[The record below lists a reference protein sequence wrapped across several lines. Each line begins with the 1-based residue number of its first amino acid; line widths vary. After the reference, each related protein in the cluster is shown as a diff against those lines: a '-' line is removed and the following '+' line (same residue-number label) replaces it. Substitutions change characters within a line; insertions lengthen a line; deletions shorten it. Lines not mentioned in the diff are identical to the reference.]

1 MKLTTKTS
9 LSFISLSTI
18 FFLIG
23 SVFMYFAVRV
33 ILAEDLSSRLYQ
45 MQGNFIDNLNSKN
58 DINSASNQHVFINE
72 SFVINTTQFS
82 DTVLIENDKYVL
94 YRKICFYHNLQNKI
108 YKVEILQSQAQ
119 TDLLIW
125 RIVILNVALAMV
137 FFFIIFFLNQ
147 ISVRRGLKVFYSTVS
162 KLENFNISKPE
173 LMYFENAE
181 IDELKKLTE
190 VLKKMSIKISSDF
203 NEQKE
208 YTENVSHE
216 IQTPLAIISSKA
228 DELLQSENL
237 KKEEMEQ
244 LEIIMNTTTR
254 LAKINQALILLT
266 KIDNRFYTD
275 ISVISIDKIIHEKLD
290 FFSDLILEKKI
301 ILKTNI
307 CNTLDFKMNRYLAD
321 TLFLNIIKNAI
332 MHNNING
339 SINILLEGNILQ
351 IMNTGPKLSNKENI
365 FKRFVRS
372 SNKDS
377 LGIGLSIVKRV
388 CNFYFIDINYSFDSV
403 HRFNLNF
410 KDEKKLL

>member
-23 SVFMYFAVRV
+23 SVLMYFAVRS

-45 MQGNFIDNLNSKN
+45 MQGNFIDNINSKN

-94 YRKICFYHNLQNKI
+94 YRKICFYHNFQNKI

-137 FFFIIFFLNQ
+137 FFLIIFFLNQ
-147 ISVRRGLKVFYSTVS
+147 ISVRRGLKVFYSTVR

-190 VLKKMSIKISSDF
+190 VLKTMSIKISGDF
-203 NEQKE
+203 NDQKE

-244 LEIIMNTTTR
+244 LEIIMNTTSR

-266 KIDNRFYTD
+266 KIDNSFYTD
-275 ISVISIDKIIHEKLD
+275 QSVISIDKIIHEKLD
-290 FFSDLILEKKI
+290 FFSDLILERKI
-301 ILKTNI
+301 SLKINI
-307 CNTLDFKMNRYLAD
+307 YNGLDYKMNRYLAD

-332 MHNNING
+332 MHNNQNG
-339 SINILLEGNILQ
+339 SIDIVLEGNLLQ
-351 IMNTGPKLSNKENI
+351 IINTGQKLLNKENI

-372 SNKDS
+372 NNKDS
-377 LGIGLSIVKRV
+377 LGIGLSIVKKI
-388 CNFYFIDINYSFDSV
+388 CNFYYIDIDYSFDEK

>member
-23 SVFMYFAVRV
+23 SVLMYFAVRS

-45 MQGNFIDNLNSKN
+45 MQGNFIDNINSKN

-94 YRKICFYHNLQNKI
+94 YRKICFYHNFQNKI

-137 FFFIIFFLNQ
+137 FFLIIFFLNQ
-147 ISVRRGLKVFYSTVS
+147 ISVRRGLKVFYSTVR

-190 VLKKMSIKISSDF
+190 VLKTMSIKISGDF
-203 NEQKE
+203 NDQKE

-244 LEIIMNTTTR
+244 LEIIMNTTSR

-266 KIDNRFYTD
+266 KIDNSFYTD
-275 ISVISIDKIIHEKLD
+275 QSVISIDKIIHEKLD
-290 FFSDLILEKKI
+290 FFSDLILERKI
-301 ILKTNI
+301 SLKINI
-307 CNTLDFKMNRYLAD
+307 YNGLDYKMNRYLAD
-321 TLFLNIIKNAI
+321 TLFLNIQ
-332 MHNNING
+332 NG
-339 SINILLEGNILQ
+339 SIDIVLEGNLLQ
-351 IMNTGPKLSNKENI
+351 IINTGQKLLNKENI

-372 SNKDS
+372 NNKDS
-377 LGIGLSIVKRV
+377 LGIGLSIVKKI
-388 CNFYFIDINYSFDSV
+388 CNFYYIDIDYSFDEK

>member
-45 MQGNFIDNLNSKN
+45 MQGNFIDNINNKN
-58 DINSASNQHVFINE
+58 DISNASNQHIFINE
-72 SFVINTTQFS
+72 SFDINTTQFS

-94 YRKICFYHNLQNKI
+94 YRKICFYHNIHNKI

-137 FFFIIFFLNQ
+137 FFLIIFFLNQ

-190 VLKKMSIKISSDF
+190 VLKKMSLKISSDF

-266 KIDNRFYTD
+266 KIDNRFYTG

-290 FFSDLILEKKI
+290 FFSDLISEKRI

-307 CNTLDFKMNRYLAD
+307 CNALDFKMNRYLAD

-339 SINILLEGNILQ
+339 SINIILEGNILQ
-351 IMNTGPKLSNKENI
+351 IMNTGPKLLSKENI

-388 CNFYFIDINYSFDSV
+388 CNFYFIDINYSFDEV

>member
-23 SVFMYFAVRV
+23 SVFMYFAVRS

-45 MQGNFIDNLNSKN
+45 MQGNFIDNINSKN

-94 YRKICFYHNLQNKI
+94 YRKICFYHNFQNKI

-137 FFFIIFFLNQ
+137 FFLIIFFLNQ
-147 ISVRRGLKVFYSTVS
+147 ISVRRGLKVFYSTVR

-190 VLKKMSIKISSDF
+190 VLKTMSIKISGDF
-203 NEQKE
+203 NDQKE

-244 LEIIMNTTTR
+244 LEIIMNTTSR

-266 KIDNRFYTD
+266 KIDNSFYTD
-275 ISVISIDKIIHEKLD
+275 QSVISIDKIIHEKLD
-290 FFSDLILEKKI
+290 FFSDLILERKI
-301 ILKTNI
+301 SLKINI
-307 CNTLDFKMNRYLAD
+307 YNGLDYKMNRYLAD

-332 MHNNING
+332 MHNNQNG
-339 SINILLEGNILQ
+339 SIDIVLEGNLLQ
-351 IMNTGPKLSNKENI
+351 IINTGQKLLNKENI

-372 SNKDS
+372 NNKDS
-377 LGIGLSIVKRV
+377 LGIGLSIVKKI
-388 CNFYFIDINYSFDSV
+388 CNFYYIDIDYSFDEK

>member
-45 MQGNFIDNLNSKN
+45 MQGNFIDNINSKN

-137 FFFIIFFLNQ
+137 FFLIIFFLNQ
-147 ISVRRGLKVFYSTVS
+147 ISVKRGLKVFYSTVS

>member
-94 YRKICFYHNLQNKI
+94 YRKICFYHNFQNKT

-137 FFFIIFFLNQ
+137 FFLIIFFLNQ

-190 VLKKMSIKISSDF
+190 VLKKMSIKISGDF
-203 NEQKE
+203 NDQKE

-244 LEIIMNTTTR
+244 LEIIMNTTSR

-266 KIDNRFYTD
+266 KIDNSFYTD
-275 ISVISIDKIIHEKLD
+275 QSVISIDKIIHEKLD
-290 FFSDLILEKKI
+290 FFSDLILERKI
-301 ILKTNI
+301 SLKINI
-307 CNTLDFKMNRYLAD
+307 CNGLDYRMNRYLAD

-332 MHNNING
+332 MHNNHNG
-339 SINILLEGNILQ
+339 SIDIVLEGNLLQ
-351 IMNTGPKLSNKENI
+351 IINTGQKLLNKENI

-372 SNKDS
+372 NNKDS
-377 LGIGLSIVKRV
+377 LGIGLSIVKKI
-388 CNFYFIDINYSFDSV
+388 CNFYYIDIDYSFDEK

>member
-45 MQGNFIDNLNSKN
+45 MQGNFIDNINSKN

-72 SFVINTTQFS
+72 SSVINTTQFS

>member
-9 LSFISLSTI
+9 LSFISLSAI

-23 SVFMYFAVRV
+23 SVFMYFAVRS

-45 MQGNFIDNLNSKN
+45 MQGNFIDNINIQN
-58 DINSASNQHVFINE
+58 DINSSSNPHVIINE
-72 SFVINTTQFS
+72 SLVINKTQFS

-94 YRKICFYHNLQNKI
+94 YRKICFYHNFQNKT

-137 FFFIIFFLNQ
+137 FFLIIFFLNQ

-190 VLKKMSIKISSDF
+190 VLKKMSIKISGDF
-203 NEQKE
+203 NDQKE

-244 LEIIMNTTTR
+244 LEIIMNTTSR

-266 KIDNRFYTD
+266 KIDNSFYTD
-275 ISVISIDKIIHEKLD
+275 QSVISIDKIIHEKLD
-290 FFSDLILEKKI
+290 FFSDLILERKI
-301 ILKTNI
+301 SLKINI
-307 CNTLDFKMNRYLAD
+307 CNGLDYRMNRYLAD

-332 MHNNING
+332 MHNNHNG
-339 SINILLEGNILQ
+339 SIDIVLEGNLLQ
-351 IMNTGPKLSNKENI
+351 IINTGQKLLNKENI

-372 SNKDS
+372 NNKDS
-377 LGIGLSIVKRV
+377 LGIGLSIVKKI
-388 CNFYFIDINYSFDSV
+388 CNFYYIDIDYSFDEK

>member
-137 FFFIIFFLNQ
+137 FFLIIFFLNQ

>member
-45 MQGNFIDNLNSKN
+45 MQGNFIDNINSKN
-58 DINSASNQHVFINE
+58 DISNASNQHIFINE
-72 SFVINTTQFS
+72 SFEINTTQFS

-94 YRKICFYHNLQNKI
+94 YRKICFYHNIHNEI
-108 YKVEILQSQAQ
+108 YKIEILQSQAQ

-137 FFFIIFFLNQ
+137 FFLIIFFLNQ

-190 VLKKMSIKISSDF
+190 VLKKMSLKISSDF

-275 ISVISIDKIIHEKLD
+275 VSVISIDKIIHEKLD
-290 FFSDLILEKKI
+290 FFSDLISEKKI
-301 ILKTNI
+301 ILTTNI

-332 MHNNING
+332 MHNNISG
-339 SINILLEGNILQ
+339 SININLEGNILQ
-351 IMNTGPKLSNKENI
+351 IINTGPKLLNKENI

-388 CNFYFIDINYSFDSV
+388 CNFYFIDINYSFDKV

>member
-45 MQGNFIDNLNSKN
+45 MQGNFIDNINNKN
-58 DINSASNQHVFINE
+58 DINSASNQHVFIKE
-72 SFVINTTQFS
+72 SFDINTTQFS

-94 YRKICFYHNLQNKI
+94 YRKICFYHNIHNKI

-137 FFFIIFFLNQ
+137 FFLIIFFLNQ
-147 ISVRRGLKVFYSTVS
+147 ISVKRGLKVFYSTVS

-190 VLKKMSIKISSDF
+190 VLKKMSLKISSDF

-266 KIDNRFYTD
+266 KIDNRFYTG

-290 FFSDLILEKKI
+290 FFSDLISEKRI

-307 CNTLDFKMNRYLAD
+307 CNALDFKMNRYLAD

-339 SINILLEGNILQ
+339 SINIILEGNILQ
-351 IMNTGPKLSNKENI
+351 IMNTGPKLLSKENI

-388 CNFYFIDINYSFDSV
+388 CNFYFIDINYSFDEV